1 MVAWTR
7 RRQARL
13 LVVAIAAVFVGYGV
27 PGSAEPAPVAIGS
40 SVRVF
45 GGDPEHVDLVR
56 WAATRFETRELAVPA
71 VDVHFHP
78 DTSGCYGH
86 LGSQLGGRVDVCV
99 VIVSE
104 VARETLLH
112 EMGHA
117 WIDEN
122 VTQLGPRAVPRDA
135 RTAGLERVHRSLGR
149 SRLTSTAPR
158 FVGPSWLADII
169 GDDLEALDAGAW
181 IRGSQR
187 AALAVDAL
195 ANTADP
201 RTPVADVGQEGDR
214 RDVRHA
220 ASRTLHRRR
229 RKRFLELWGLQTG
242 THRRDPGS
250 EAAAMSM
257 QPRPWRWGS
266 VPAPGSAETCPASLN
281 CTSRP
286 VRALDMK
293 FDSSACSSERK
304 PGQLSSGQAAYQLG
318 EDRVR
323 GSRRPPPRSA
333 SSCPSTASVLIREG
347 MRSDPSKRNV
357 SSARVA

>member
-1 MVAWTR
+1 MDTKTA
-7 RRQARL
+7 ARL

-122 VTQLGPRAVPRDA
+122 VTD
-135 RTAGLERVHRSLGR
+135 S
-149 SRLTSTAPR
+149 
-158 FVGPSWLADII
+158 
-169 GDDLEALDAGAW
+169 
-181 IRGSQR
+181 
-187 AALAVDAL
+187 
-195 ANTADP
+195 
-201 RTPVADVGQEGDR
+201 
-214 RDVRHA
+214 VRE
-220 ASRTLHRRR
+220 
-229 RKRFLELWGLQTG
+229 RFLEMRGLRAWNESTVPWDDRGFEHGAEIIAWGLGNRYMAPSIPDRDPEGLASGFELLTG
-242 THRRDPGS
+242 TG
-250 EAAAMSM
+250 
-257 QPRPWRWGS
+257 
-266 VPAPGSAETCPASLN
+266 VPHP
-281 CTSRP
+281 
-286 VRALDMK
+286 
-293 FDSSACSSERK
+293 
-304 PGQLSSGQAAYQLG
+304 
-318 EDRVR
+318 
-323 GSRRPPPRSA
+323 
-333 SSCPSTASVLIREG
+333 
-347 MRSDPSKRNV
+347 
-357 SSARVA
+357 